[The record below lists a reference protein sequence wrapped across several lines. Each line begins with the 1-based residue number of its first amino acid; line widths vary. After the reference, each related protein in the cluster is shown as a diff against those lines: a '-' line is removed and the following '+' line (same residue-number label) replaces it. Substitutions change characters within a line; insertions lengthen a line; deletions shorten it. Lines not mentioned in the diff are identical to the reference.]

1 MAEMADFNIQTLAH
15 FLPPDHLCQKC
26 LALLLYPM
34 RRGETWKC
42 PVCSVEYTSR
52 KDVTSA
58 DHPYHVTN
66 AAPYLKARGLALEF
80 DNLLEHCKALA
91 EATLPGSW
99 DVPNPPLRALLQTIS
114 LAKHFIHFTSFGI
127 GDFFIGA
134 LKLVAQRIS
143 VRGVVSNVD
152 GERMLDELTAF
163 NDEVPYG
170 SFEIKHFLREGP
182 WHEAPH
188 QKLIVIDGLVA
199 FKGSANLTLNGW
211 RKATRGLDHVE
222 IVTNVNE
229 VIDLHN
235 RLFSPVWASFSKVGA
250 AIRIS

>member
-1 MAEMADFNIQTLAH
+1 MTETAGFNIQTLAN
-15 FLPPDHLCQKC
+15 FLPPEYLCEKC
-26 LALLLYPM
+26 LALLLMPVG
-34 RRGETWKC
+34 RGNIWKC
-42 PVCSVEYTSR
+42 PVCSVEYTS
-52 KDVTSA
+52 SSSLA
-58 DHPYHVTN
+58 SIHVGR
-66 AAPYLKARGLALEF
+66 YLDRQGLALTRK
-80 DNLLEHCKALA
+80 DILEHCRTLALA
-91 EATLPGSW
+91 TQAGEELLGGPE
-99 DVPNPPLRALLQTIS
+99 VPLRALLETLS
-114 LAKHFIHFTSFGI
+114 AAKHFVHFTSFGI
-127 GDFFIGA
+127 GDFFIGV
-134 LKLVAQRIS
+134 LKLAAQRIS

-163 NDEVPYG
+163 NNEVPYG
-170 SFEIKHFLREGP
+170 HFEIKHFFREGP

-235 RLFSPVWASFSKVGA
+235 RLFSPVWAQFSKIGPS
-250 AIRIS
+250 IRMGDSPPF